1 MRADRPCA
9 ERVLPP
15 HFSAL
20 YLEENK
26 EDNMDLHAFLKQN
39 KKAGEKEE
47 LYVVS
52 KAFVDEKGE
61 PIPWK
66 FRAISSEEFNQ
77 IRKRCTKM
85 VQIPGKNQFRQDM
98 DTDLLNN
105 ILIARCTVEPDLQND
120 ELLRSYG
127 VASPE
132 ELIPEMVNLPGEYFD
147 LLQFVNKLCGFD
159 VGLQDKVDQ
168 VKD

>member
-1 MRADRPCA
+1 
-9 ERVLPP
+9 
-15 HFSAL
+15 
-20 YLEENK
+20 
-26 EDNMDLHAFLKQN
+26 MDFHAFLKQN
-39 KKAGEKEE
+39 KKAGETEE

-52 KAFVDEKGE
+52 KAFVDESGE

-66 FRAISSEEFNQ
+66 FRAISSEEFNRL
-77 IRKRCTKM
+77 RKRCTKM
-85 VQIPGKNQFRQDM
+85 VQVPGKNQLRQEV

-105 ILIARCTVEPDLQND
+105 TMIAECVVEPDLHND

-127 VASPE
+127 AASPE
-132 ELIPEMVNLPGEYFD
+132 KLIPEMVNLPGEYFD

-168 VKD
+168 AKN

>member
-1 MRADRPCA
+1 
-9 ERVLPP
+9 
-15 HFSAL
+15 
-20 YLEENK
+20 
-26 EDNMDLHAFLKQN
+26 MDFHAFLKQN
-39 KKAGEKEE
+39 KKAGETEE

-52 KAFVDEKGE
+52 KAFVDESGE

-66 FRAISSEEFNQ
+66 FRAISSEEFNRL
-77 IRKRCTKM
+77 RKRCTKM
-85 VQIPGKNQFRQDM
+85 VQVPGKNQLRQEV

-105 ILIARCTVEPDLQND
+105 AMIAECVVEPDLHND

-127 VASPE
+127 AASPE
-132 ELIPEMVNLPGEYFD
+132 KLIPEMVNLPGEYFD

-168 VKD
+168 AKN